1 MKKYGRIFYSLALAN
16 FLFFLGNSL
25 FILLPLFLKDL
36 GASESAI
43 GIMNN
48 IDKVVALFAAV
59 FIGGLMSGRDRVR
72 LLRLGY
78 LILIAAFASYL
89 LISSLTWLILLIRI
103 VHGIGFSLAMI
114 LGTTIIFDIVSPEDA
129 AEAIGIYGV
138 TGALSNALSPFV
150 GEMLLSSGYP
160 HSLIFTLSV
169 ILVTGSLSITYMM
182 PRLHSEEPETT
193 GEEQRGSLRLFRN
206 PRFAVIA
213 LVTVIFAGGFGV
225 IITYLPN
232 FIRTTTDMKFSYF
245 FLIYIAV
252 LICIRFFFIG
262 KIGRTRSSSLL
273 LAAFSTGTVLF
284 FLMNSLHSYSVLALV
299 GVLYGFTHG
308 ILYPLL
314 NSTMVRIVSRADRG
328 RANAIFTACFNGGMM
343 SLALSLGFLIDRTGT
358 YLAAFN
364 VAGAM
369 YIVAIL
375 MLVIMRARRARG
387 AGAADAA
394 L

>member
-1 MKKYGRIFYSLALAN
+1 MKKYGRTFYSLALAN

-36 GASESAI
+36 GASESTI

-48 IDKVVALFAAV
+48 IDKVVAIFAAV

-78 LILIAAFASYL
+78 MILIAVFASYL

-103 VHGIGFSLAMI
+103 LHGIGFSLAMI

-138 TGALSNALSPFV
+138 TGALSNALSPFA
-150 GEMLLSSGYP
+150 GEMLLSLGYS
-160 HSLIFTLSV
+160 HSLLFIISV
-169 ILVTGSLSITYMM
+169 VLVAGSLLITFLM
-182 PRLHSEEPETT
+182 PRLPSGEPENS
-193 GEEQRGSLRLFRN
+193 GEEQRGSLGLLRN
-206 PRFAVIA
+206 PRFALLA

-232 FIRTTTDMKFSYF
+232 FIRTTTEMKFSYF

-262 KIGRTRSSSLL
+262 KIGRVRSSSLIM
-273 LAAFSTGTVLF
+273 AAFSTGSVLF
-284 FLMNSLHSYSVLALV
+284 ILMNVLRSYAVLAVV

-358 YLAAFN
+358 YLSAFN
-364 VAGAM
+364 AAGVM
-369 YIVAIL
+369 YLVAIL
-375 MLVIMRARRARG
+375 MLVVFRARG
-387 AGAADAA
+387 PRDAATADAP

>member
-1 MKKYGRIFYSLALAN
+1 MKKYGRTFYSLALAN

-36 GASESAI
+36 GASESTI

-48 IDKVVALFAAV
+48 IDKVVAIFAAV

-78 LILIAAFASYL
+78 MILVAVFASYL

-103 VHGIGFSLAMI
+103 LHGIGFSLAMI

-138 TGALSNALSPFV
+138 TGALSNALSPFA
-150 GEMLLSSGYP
+150 GEMLLSLGYS
-160 HSLIFTLSV
+160 HSLLFIISV
-169 ILVTGSLSITYMM
+169 ILVTGSLMITYLM
-182 PRLHSEEPETT
+182 PRLPSGEPENG
-193 GEEQRGSLRLFRN
+193 GEEQRGSLGLLRN
-206 PRFAVIA
+206 PRFALLA

-232 FIRTTTDMKFSYF
+232 FIRTTTEMKFSYF

-262 KIGRTRSSSLL
+262 KIGRVRSSSLL
-273 LAAFSTGTVLF
+273 MAAFSTGSVLFLLMNILRSYTVLA
-284 FLMNSLHSYSVLALV
+284 VV

-364 VAGAM
+364 AAGAM
-369 YIVAIL
+369 YLAAIL
-375 MLVIMRARRARG
+375 MLVVFRARGPRG
-387 AGAADAA
+387 AGADDAA
-394 L
+394 P